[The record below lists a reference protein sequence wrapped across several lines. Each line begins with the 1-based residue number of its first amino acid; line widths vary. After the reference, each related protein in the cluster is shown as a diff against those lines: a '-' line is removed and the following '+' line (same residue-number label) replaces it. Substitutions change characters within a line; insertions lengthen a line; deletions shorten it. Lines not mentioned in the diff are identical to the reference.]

1 MTDVPQESPGT
12 SSFNFPRRISLANVT
27 DRVGEPDEPTKSKIL
42 DHIDEYARLF
52 IAHSPFLTMA
62 TASSKGADCSP
73 RGDEPGFVKV
83 LERGLLA
90 IPDRLGNKLT
100 DSFRNLAENPQI
112 GLLFFVPGVRE
123 TLRVNGEAYPTD
135 EPEVLARL
143 VLGTSAPQVATIV
156 EVKEAYFH
164 CGRALLRSGL
174 WNIEMQ
180 RLARDI
186 PSFGTILEAQLS
198 GVVSLGAEALDG
210 VIEDTYQRLR

>member
-1 MTDVPQESPGT
+1 
-12 SSFNFPRRISLANVT
+12 LANVT